1 MENPTLRES
10 EIKTMLLIDHG
21 KRRQRSRALPHR
33 IIKGIAVS
41 RHIVPVI
48 TGDLNLPNT
57 ALTKNFLRR
66 SPDAR
71 EDIQSSLHSLFIPS
85 HYITNERILVCC
97 ADILVN
103 QCRLRIPERRE
114 TSFKLT
120 LAGLI
125 WKLYLPKEF

>member
-1 MENPTLRES
+1 MP
-10 EIKTMLLIDHG
+10 HG
-21 KRRQRSRALPHR
+21 

-48 TGDLNLPNT
+48 TGDLYLPNT
-57 ALTKNFLRR
+57 ALNKEFFA
-66 SPDAR
+66 SDPDAR

-85 HYITNERILVCC
+85 YFIANERILVCC

-114 TSFKLT
+114 TSFSFKLT